1 MRIVLI
7 KNVCAAHLGLDPEMG
22 LLYPKGC
29 TLDACLP
36 GVEEK
41 LLREGFA
48 IPETE
53 WQQQQQAKQA
63 EQAKAKHPHENK
75 RGRGAKDNKTKA

>member
-1 MRIVLI
+1 MRIVLL
-7 KNVCAAHLGLDPEMG
+7 KDLFAAHLGLDPEMG
-22 LLYPKGC
+22 LLYPKDC

-48 IPETE
+48 ISEEE
-53 WQQQQQAKQA
+53 WKQQQQAK
-63 EQAKAKHPHENK
+63 AKQHHHDNK
-75 RGRGAKDNKTKA
+75 RGRGAKDNKAR

>member
-7 KNVCAAHLGLDPEMG
+7 KDLFAAHLGLDAEMG
-22 LLYPKGC
+22 LLNPAGAV
-29 TLDACLP
+29 LDSCLP

-48 IPETE
+48 MTE
-53 WQQQQQAKQA
+53 EEWKRRQQQAG
-63 EQAKAKHPHENK
+63 KAKQHPPEDK
-75 RGRGAKDNKTKA
+75 RGRGSRSNKAK